1 MSQLVWPFDGDIR
14 LPVEIPSPAV
24 IIISA
29 SGPVFFYK
37 FITCSVNSSWWHWSR
52 CCQVCVCVHHIWVWA
67 AATARNL
74 HLMWG
79 WIRCR
84 LSGLPDRG
92 FPRFVVW
99 LDSGNAYRL
108 TFKNSFRDLR
118 NLRFVLSHLLRASDN
133 YYKVVRTEQKWTNMS
148 IFYKK

>member
-79 WIRCR
+79 VNTMQIIWIAWPRFPPICCLAGLWER
-84 LSGLPDRG
+84 LSAYVQE
-92 FPRFVVW
+92 FFSWFEEFEVRF
-99 LDSGNAYRL
+99 
-108 TFKNSFRDLR
+108 KSF
-118 NLRFVLSHLLRASDN
+118 VASI
-133 YYKVVRTEQKWTNMS
+133 W
-148 IFYKK
+148 